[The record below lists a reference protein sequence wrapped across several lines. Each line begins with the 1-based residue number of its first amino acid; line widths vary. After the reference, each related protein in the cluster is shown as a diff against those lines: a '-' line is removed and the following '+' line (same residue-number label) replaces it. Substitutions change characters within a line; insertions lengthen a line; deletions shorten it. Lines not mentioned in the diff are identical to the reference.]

1 MKKLLIKNY
10 QKYFSAFLVIFLT
23 FLVSPTFSL
32 AADTDGDGIPD
43 GAQELG
49 LIEGLSGFQTIG
61 ISQPGNFLET
71 VFSNL
76 LGVFTVIAG
85 LMFLIY
91 FVLGA
96 IGWITAEGDP
106 EKVKKA
112 QKQLTNAVVGLV
124 LVVLA
129 YSVAFVLGKVLGLE
143 ILNPANQVGKL
154 GPNYQP

>member
-1 MKKLLIKNY
+1 MKKIIFKNY
-10 QKYFSAFLVIFLT
+10 QKYFPIFLIT
-23 FLVSPTFSL
+23 FLTSLTSPTFSL

-43 GAQELG
+43 GAQDLG
-49 LIEGLSGFQTIG
+49 PITGLSGFQIHKLLDK
-61 ISQPGNFLET
+61 PGEFLET
-71 VFSNL
+71 VFTNL

-112 QKQLTNAVVGLV
+112 QKQLTNAVAGLV

-129 YSVAFVLGKVLGLE
+129 YSVAFVLGEILGLK
-143 ILNPANQVGKL
+143 ILNPAEDIKKL
-154 GPNYQP
+154 GPNQ

>member
-1 MKKLLIKNY
+1 MKLQIKNFNIFLSFLLLFTS
-10 QKYFSAFLVIFLT
+10 YFSLFVFPIF
-23 FLVSPTFSL
+23 
-32 AADTDGDGIPD
+32 
-43 GAQELG
+43 AQERANPPGNLG
-49 LIEGLSGFQTIG
+49 QIEGVGGFLPNLFADVQSNIG
-61 ISQPGNFLET
+61 IGGVLEK
-71 VFSNL
+71 VFTNL

-112 QKQLTNAVVGLV
+112 QKQLTNAVAGLV

-129 YSVAFVLGKVLGLE
+129 YSVAFVLGEILGLK
-143 ILNPANQVGKL
+143 ILNPAEDIKKL
-154 GPNYQP
+154 GPNQ